1 MSDGSRCFFGTFI
14 QLGAKVI
21 RVVKFIALSVFIL
34 LMCSASRGQ
43 GTDATLTGV
52 VTDPSHAAISNA
64 KVTAK
69 NKSTNW
75 TQEVTTDSSGSFSFL
90 SMPIGQYSI
99 TVELNGFNTATAEV
113 ILETAQK
120 GRQDF
125 ELQVGQTTQTI
136 TVESSTQNLSTQDA
150 SLGAVINNNIVSDTP
165 LYLRNWDD
173 LLRLV
178 PGVQSNRY
186 TDQSGATSAGR
197 TGAFNVHGV
206 HSLQNDFILDGIDN
220 NTFSENVQ
228 ELSTQASRP
237 SVDTIQE
244 FKVITNP
251 YSAEYGRSPGAAVVV
266 TTKGGTNQIHGVLY
280 EYLRNNFFDAN
291 DFFSNRS
298 GLDKPKN
305 NQNQF
310 GGSVGAPI
318 VHDKLFAFFNYEG
331 TRISRGVSRLSTV
344 PRDNERIGDF
354 SPAAAAANG
363 FSTPYPTIFD
373 PTTGAPF
380 PNNQIP
386 AGDIDP
392 FATKIMA
399 LFPEPNLPGATNNFI
414 RNALLTDDG
423 DSYNGRVDWVPSQKD
438 TVFVRYSY
446 SNRNRSIPGF
456 FGGIGDGT
464 STSAWGRQ
472 VLKGQSAVI
481 GWTHVF
487 NPTLVNEFRIGFSR
501 NYSFAAQDPFGK
513 NQVDQFVPGV
523 PENPAVAG
531 GISQITLT
539 NFTFIGSPDFLPKQQ
554 VPQQYQWVDTLS
566 KSVGRHSLKFGVDL
580 RAPMRNIYQDEPGT
594 RGSLTFDKIFTCQ
607 RSTTNNQ
614 CTGNTGLS
622 YADFLLGYVK
632 GSQLTNVAFVDQR
645 LWMLSGFVQDDIKL
659 RSNLTVNLGLRYDF
673 STPAMEGKNRMA
685 NFDPAANGGAGG
697 LAFASDGSLEDRSL
711 VQVNKRNFAPR
722 IGVSYA
728 ITPKTV
734 LRGGYGIY
742 YMLFERFG
750 SEDQLAL
757 NAPFIVNNV
766 QSVSSSASAPLFLL
780 QDGFPANSLDPSQP
794 GLLSNVRIRAVD
806 PHTPT
811 PYVQQWSLGVQRDL
825 GQNFIGALDYVGT
838 HSAHLNVLADLN
850 QPLFDSTGQV
860 GTARPFPTFG
870 YIEYQLPAGLAKY
883 NGLEASLERRFRN
896 GYSVRFAYTYSR
908 SIDNTPQELESNS
921 GSAPNGR
928 DYSSWFG
935 PSDFDTPHR
944 VVASYVYELPF
955 GRNRKFVRDGVLSYI
970 VGGFKTSGVYTF
982 ASGRPFTVSSGGTIA
997 GSLDKFG
1004 AVAATPNLI
1013 GTPHIVGDPDCWF
1026 YASQSKEIIN
1036 GVPVFTCKQLAPDL
1050 TDAYQLQNPLFLGN
1064 VGRNTLRGPHTN
1076 VFDFALMRDFP
1087 IHESLGLQFRWEVFN
1102 LTNTTQFGQPS
1113 NNFSSGGVAQITT
1126 LAGDPRVMQFA
1137 LRLSF

>member
-1 MSDGSRCFFGTFI
+1 VTATPLFFNI
-14 QLGAKVI
+14 HSSWGAKVI
-21 RVVKFIALSVFIL
+21 RVVKFIALSVFVL
-34 LMCSASRGQ
+34 LRCSAVRGQ
-43 GTDATLTGV
+43 GTDASLTGV
-52 VTDPSHAAISNA
+52 VTDPSHAAVSNV
-64 KVTAK
+64 KVTAR

-75 TQEVTTDSSGSFSFL
+75 NQEVTTDSSGSYSFL

-99 TVELNGFNTATAEV
+99 TVELNGFNTATAELV
-113 ILETAQK
+113 LETAQK

-136 TVESSTQNLSTQDA
+136 TVESSTQSLSTQDA
-150 SLGAVINNNIVSDTP
+150 SLGAVINNNTVSDTP

-298 GLDKPKN
+298 GLTKPKN

-331 TRISRGVSRLSTV
+331 TRISRGVSRVSTV
-344 PRDNERIGDF
+344 PLDNERLGDF
-354 SPAAAAANG
+354 SSAAAAANG
-363 FSTPYPTIFD
+363 FSAPYPTIYD

-386 AGDIDP
+386 SGDIDP
-392 FATKIMA
+392 FATKILA
-399 LFPEPNLPGATNNFI
+399 LFPEPNLPGELNNYI
-414 RNALLTDDG
+414 RNALLTDDL
-423 DSYNGRVDWVPSQKD
+423 DSYNGRVDWVPTQKD

-446 SNRNRSIPGF
+446 SNRNRFIPGF
-456 FGGIGDGT
+456 YGGIGDGT

-513 NQVDQFVPGV
+513 NQVDEFVPGV

-539 NFTFIGSPDFLPKQQ
+539 NLTFIGSPDFLPKQQ
-554 VPQQYQWVDTLS
+554 APQQYQWVDTLS
-566 KSVGRHSLKFGVDL
+566 KTLGRHSLKFGVDL

-607 RSTTNNQ
+607 RDATTNQ
-614 CTGNTGLS
+614 CTGNTGYS

-673 STPAMEGKNRMA
+673 STPAMEGKNGMA
-685 NFDPAANGGAGG
+685 NFDPAANGGTGG
-697 LAFASDGSLEDRSL
+697 LVFASDGSIEQRSL

-722 IGVSYA
+722 VGVSYA
-728 ITPKTV
+728 VTPRTV

-766 QSVSSSASAPLFLL
+766 QSAPSTASAPLFLL
-780 QDGFPANSLDPSQP
+780 QDGFPANSLDPNQP
-794 GLLSNVRIRAVD
+794 GLLSRVRVRAVD
-806 PHTPT
+806 PNTPS

-825 GQNFIGALDYVGT
+825 GQDFIGALDYVGT

-850 QPLFDSTGQV
+850 QPLFDSTGKV

-870 YIEYQLPAGLAKY
+870 YIEYQLPAGMAKY
-883 NGLEASLERRFRN
+883 NGLEASLERRFKN
-896 GYSVRFAYTYSR
+896 GYSLRFAYTYSR
-908 SIDNTPQELESNS
+908 SIDNTPQELETNS

-944 VVASYVYELPF
+944 VVVSYVYELPF

-970 VGGFKTSGVYTF
+970 IGGFKTSGVYTF
-982 ASGRPFTVSSGGTIA
+982 ASGRPFTVSSGGSIA
-997 GSLDKFG
+997 NSLDAFG
-1004 AVAATPNLI
+1004 AVAATPIQI
-1013 GTPHIVGDPDCWF
+1013 GDPHIVGNVDCWF
-1026 YASQSKEIIN
+1026 FVAGNSSC
-1036 GVPVFTCKQLAPDL
+1036 TSLAPGFG
-1050 TDAYQLQNPLFLGN
+1050 DAYQLQSPGLLGN

-1087 IHESLGLQFRWEVFN
+1087 IHESVGLQFRWEVFN
-1102 LTNTTQFGQPS
+1102 LTNTVQFGQPS
-1113 NNFSSGGVAQITT
+1113 NNFSSGSAGKITS
-1126 LAGDPRVMQFA
+1126 LAGDPRVMQLA

>member
-1 MSDGSRCFFGTFI
+1 MIRA
-14 QLGAKVI
+14 LKVI
-21 RVVKFIALSVFIL
+21 TVSLFVFL
-34 LMCSASRGQ
+34 WCTVSFGQ
-43 GTDATLTGV
+43 GTDASLTGI
-52 VTDPSHAAISNA
+52 VTDPSHAAVASA
-64 KVTAK
+64 KVTAR

-75 TQEVTTDSSGSFSFL
+75 SQTVTTEDSGFYSFL
-90 SMPIGQYSI
+90 NLPIGPYVI
-99 TVELNGFNTATAEV
+99 TVEQNGFNTATVELT
-113 ILETAQK
+113 LETAQK
-120 GRQDF
+120 ARQDV
-125 ELQVGQTTQTI
+125 ELRVGETQQII
-136 TVESSTQNLSTQDA
+136 TVRGLQQDLSTQDA
-150 SLGAVINNNIVSDTP
+150 SLGALIDNHTVADTP

-298 GLDKPKN
+298 KLTKPKN

-318 VHDKLFAFFNYEG
+318 VHDRLFAFFNYEG
-331 TRISRGVSRLSTV
+331 TRISRGVSRISTV
-344 PRDNERIGDF
+344 PLDNERAGDF
-354 SPAAAAANG
+354 SAAAAAANG
-363 FSTPYPTIFD
+363 FAAPYPTIYD
-373 PTTGAPF
+373 PTTRSPF

-386 AGDIDP
+386 SGDIDP

-399 LFPEPNLPGATNNFI
+399 LFPEPNIPGKELNNFV

-423 DSYNGRVDWVPSQKD
+423 DSYNGRVDWVPTQSD

-446 SNRNRSIPGF
+446 SNRNRFIPGF

-487 NPTLVNEFRIGFSR
+487 GPTLVNEFRIGFSR
-501 NYSFAAQDPFGK
+501 NYSFAAQDPFGQ
-513 NQVDQFVPGV
+513 NQVDEFVPGV

-539 NFTFIGSPDFLPKQQ
+539 NLTFIGSPDFLPKRQ

-566 KSVGRHSLKFGVDL
+566 KTYGRHSLKFGVDL

-594 RGSLTFDKIFTCQ
+594 RGSLTFDRIFTCQ
-607 RSTTNNQ
+607 RDATTNQ
-614 CTGNTGLS
+614 CTGNSGLS

-673 STPAMEGKNRMA
+673 STPAMEGKNGIA
-685 NFDPAANGGAGG
+685 NFDPIANGGAGG
-697 LAFASDGSLEDRSL
+697 LLFASDGSIKQRSL

-728 ITPKTV
+728 VTPKTV

-766 QSVSSSASAPLFLL
+766 QSAPSTASAPLFLL
-780 QDGFPANSLDPSQP
+780 QDGFPANSLDPNQP
-794 GLLSNVRIRAVD
+794 GLLSRVRVRAVD
-806 PHTPT
+806 PNTPT
-811 PYVQQWSLGVQRDL
+811 PYVQQWSLGFQRDL
-825 GQNFIGALDYVGT
+825 GWNFLGSLDYVGT

-850 QPLFDSTGQV
+850 QPLFDSTGHV
-860 GTARPFPTFG
+860 GTTKPFPTFG
-870 YIEYQLPAGLAKY
+870 YIEYQLPAGMAKY
-883 NGLEASLERRFRN
+883 NGLEGSLERRFKD
-896 GYSVRFAYTYSR
+896 GFSLRFSYTYSR
-908 SIDNTPQELESNS
+908 SVDNTPQELETNS

-928 DYSSWFG
+928 NYSSWFG

-944 VVASYVYELPF
+944 FVASYVYELPL
-955 GRNRKFVRDGVLSYI
+955 GRNRQFVKEGILSYI
-970 VGGFKTSGVYTF
+970 IGGFKVSGVYTF
-982 ASGRPFTVSSGGTIA
+982 ASGRPFTVSSGGNIA
-997 GSLDKFG
+997 STLDSFG
-1004 AVAATPNLI
+1004 AVAATPNLV
-1013 GTPHIVGDPDCWF
+1013 GTPHIVGNVDCWF
-1026 YASQSKEIIN
+1026 YVAKNTACAALEPS
-1036 GVPVFTCKQLAPDL
+1036 L
-1050 TDAYQLQNPLFLGN
+1050 TDTYALQAPGFLGN

-1087 IHESLGLQFRWEVFN
+1087 VHESIGLQFRWEVFN
-1102 LTNTTQFGQPS
+1102 LTNTVQFGQPG
-1113 NNFSSGGVAQITT
+1113 NNFSSGSAGQITS